1 MDFTVRFVLCIEWR
15 YSSITLNSIISNG
28 FLPELRLE
36 TKCLRG
42 LYYSYS
48 QRNKQMSRWNNKK
61 TIERDCVLETTIE
74 LRIGSFNQLLLRSI
88 LTVFIR
94 MIHTH
99 FIFSS
104 INPPKLWILMSLT
117 VQVLDVCV
125 SYWSYSKKH

>member
-1 MDFTVRFVLCIEWR
+1 MDFIVRFVLCVYWR
-15 YSSITLNSIISNG
+15 YSSITLNSMMNNG

-36 TKCLRG
+36 TKCLRV
-42 LYYSYS
+42 LYYPYY
-48 QRNKQMSRWNNKK
+48 QRNKQISRWNNKK
-61 TIERDCVLETTIE
+61 TIERDCVLESIIK
-74 LRIGSFNQLLLRSI
+74 LRIGSFSQLLLRSI

-104 INPPKLWILMSLT
+104 INPPKLCILMSLT

-125 SYWSYSKKH
+125 SYWSNSK